1 MVEGSGVGLL
11 ALLGW
16 LPHVRH
22 EVADMSQW
30 DACASSASTRWLDT
44 FPQVIHPADVVK
56 GPRDRWHGV
65 VELRLALLILL
76 GLLGLPLQL

>member
-11 ALLGW
+11 ALLGR
-16 LPHVRH
+16 LPHVHH

-30 DACASSASTRWLDT
+30 DACASGAGTRWLDT
-44 FPQVIHPADVVK
+44 FSQVVHPADVVK
-56 GPRDRWHGV
+56 GPRGLWHGV